1 MALHIV
7 SSFDRDLKEVLKAT
21 DDMGRLVRS
30 QLSDVAAALQSVDCR
45 EAERIMARDAEVNGL
60 EVSIDAR
67 IEAIFA
73 CRQPAA
79 GDLRF
84 LIGLSRISV
93 DLERMGDEIR
103 NMARSVSE
111 LRGLDASVLANRST
125 LSMGLAAVGL
135 MIEDVLDAIGRLDT
149 QEARAVIERDGM
161 IDDVYRTTLRSLV
174 THMMED
180 PSSVSSALGLMW
192 IARSLERVGDHV
204 KNVAEAVIY
213 IAEGADVRHEFY
225 TEAGSSASAGA

>member
-1 MALHIV
+1 MVHIV
-7 SSFDRDLKEVLKAT
+7 SSFDRELREVLQDT
-21 DDMGRLVRS
+21 IDMGLLVRR
-30 QLSDVAAALQSVDCR
+30 QLADTAKALQSIDSE
-45 EAERIMARDAEVNGL
+45 EAERIMTRDAEVNGF
-60 EVSIDAR
+60 EVSIDAK

-93 DLERMGDEIR
+93 DLERMGDEVR
-103 NMARSVSE
+103 NMARSAGE
-111 LRGLDASVLANRST
+111 LKGLDVSVLANRST
-125 LSMGLAAVGL
+125 VTMGLATVGL
-135 MIEDVLDAIGRLDT
+135 MIEDVLDSLKRLDT
-149 QEARAVIERDGM
+149 KEARDVILRDGM

-180 PSSVSSALGLMW
+180 PSSVSGALGMMW
-192 IARSLERVGDHV
+192 ITRSLERVGDHV

-213 IAEGADVRHEFY
+213 IAEGADVRHDVY
-225 TEAGSSASAGA
+225 TDPQTPAPSAG

>member
-1 MALHIV
+1 MVHIV
-7 SSFDRDLKEVLKAT
+7 SSFDRELREVLQDT
-21 DDMGRLVRS
+21 IDMGMLVRR
-30 QLSDVAAALQSVDCR
+30 QLADTAKALQSIDSE
-45 EAERIMARDAEVNGL
+45 EAERIMTRDAEVNGF
-60 EVSIDAR
+60 EVSIDAK

-93 DLERMGDEIR
+93 DLERMGDEVR
-103 NMARSVSE
+103 NMARSAGE
-111 LRGLDASVLANRST
+111 LKGLDASVLANRST
-125 LSMGLAAVGL
+125 VTMGLATVGL
-135 MIEDVLDAIGRLDT
+135 MIEDVLDSLKRLDT
-149 QEARAVIERDGM
+149 KEARDVILRDGM

-180 PSSVSSALGLMW
+180 PASVSGALGMMW
-192 IARSLERVGDHV
+192 ITRSLERVGDHV

-213 IAEGADVRHEFY
+213 IAEGADVRHDVY
-225 TEAGSSASAGA
+225 TDPQTPTPSAG

>member
-1 MALHIV
+1 MVHIV
-7 SSFDRDLKEVLKAT
+7 SSFDRELREVLQDT
-21 DDMGRLVRS
+21 IDMGMLVRR
-30 QLSDVAAALQSVDCR
+30 QLADTAKALQSIDSE
-45 EAERIMARDAEVNGL
+45 EAERIMTRDAEVNGF
-60 EVSIDAR
+60 EVSIDAK

-93 DLERMGDEIR
+93 DLERMGDEVR
-103 NMARSVSE
+103 NMARSAGE
-111 LRGLDASVLANRST
+111 LKGLDASVLANRST
-125 LSMGLAAVGL
+125 VTMGLATVGL
-135 MIEDVLDAIGRLDT
+135 MIEDVLDSLKRLDT
-149 QEARAVIERDGM
+149 KEARDVILRDGM

-180 PSSVSSALGLMW
+180 PASVSGALGMMW
-192 IARSLERVGDHV
+192 ITRSLERVGDHV

-213 IAEGADVRHEFY
+213 IAEGADVRHDVY
-225 TEAGSSASAGA
+225 TDPQTPAPSAG

>member
-1 MALHIV
+1 MVHIV
-7 SSFDRDLKEVLKAT
+7 SSFDRELREVLQDT
-21 DDMGRLVRS
+21 IDMGMLVRR
-30 QLSDVAAALQSVDCR
+30 QLADTAKALQSIDSE
-45 EAERIMARDAEVNGL
+45 EAERIMTRDAEVNGF
-60 EVSIDAR
+60 EVSIDAK

-93 DLERMGDEIR
+93 DLERMGDEVR
-103 NMARSVSE
+103 NMARSAGE
-111 LRGLDASVLANRST
+111 LKGLDASVLANRST
-125 LSMGLAAVGL
+125 VTMGLATVGL
-135 MIEDVLDAIGRLDT
+135 MIEDVLDSLKRLDT
-149 QEARAVIERDGM
+149 KEARDVILRDGM

-180 PSSVSSALGLMW
+180 PSSVSGALGMMW
-192 IARSLERVGDHV
+192 ITRSLERVGDHV

-213 IAEGADVRHEFY
+213 IAEGADVRHDVY
-225 TEAGSSASAGA
+225 TDPQTPAPSAG

>member
-125 LSMGLAAVGL
+125 VTMGLATVGL
-135 MIEDVLDAIGRLDT
+135 MIEDVLDSLKRLYELEGDFHVLPGHDMVSTLAEERRANRYMKQAVGR
-149 QEARAVIERDGM
+149 
-161 IDDVYRTTLRSLV
+161 
-174 THMMED
+174 
-180 PSSVSSALGLMW
+180 
-192 IARSLERVGDHV
+192 
-204 KNVAEAVIY
+204 
-213 IAEGADVRHEFY
+213 
-225 TEAGSSASAGA
+225 

>member
-1 MALHIV
+1 MVHIV
-7 SSFDRDLKEVLKAT
+7 SSFDRELREVLQDT
-21 DDMGRLVRS
+21 IDMGMLVRR
-30 QLSDVAAALQSVDCR
+30 QLADTAKALQSIDSE
-45 EAERIMARDAEVNGL
+45 EAERIMTRDAEVNGF
-60 EVSIDAR
+60 EVSIDAK

-93 DLERMGDEIR
+93 DLERMGDEVR
-103 NMARSVSE
+103 NMARSAGE
-111 LRGLDASVLANRST
+111 LKGLDASVLANRST
-125 LSMGLAAVGL
+125 VTMGLATVGL
-135 MIEDVLDAIGRLDT
+135 MIEDVLDSLKRLDT
-149 QEARAVIERDGM
+149 KDARDVILRDGM

-180 PSSVSSALGLMW
+180 PASVSGALGMMW
-192 IARSLERVGDHV
+192 ITRSLERVGDHV

-213 IAEGADVRHEFY
+213 IAEGADVRHDVY
-225 TEAGSSASAGA
+225 TDPQTPAPSAG

>member
-1 MALHIV
+1 MVHIV
-7 SSFDRDLKEVLKAT
+7 SSFDRELREVLQDT
-21 DDMGRLVRS
+21 IDMGMLVRR
-30 QLSDVAAALQSVDCR
+30 QLADTAKALQSIDCE
-45 EAERIMARDAEVNGL
+45 EAERIMTRDAEVNGF
-60 EVSIDAR
+60 EVSIDAK

-93 DLERMGDEIR
+93 DLERMGDEVR
-103 NMARSVSE
+103 NMARSAGE
-111 LRGLDASVLANRST
+111 LKGLDASVLANRST
-125 LSMGLAAVGL
+125 VTMGLATVGL
-135 MIEDVLDAIGRLDT
+135 MIEDVLDSLKRLDT
-149 QEARAVIERDGM
+149 KEARDVILRDGM

-180 PSSVSSALGLMW
+180 PSSVSGALGMMW
-192 IARSLERVGDHV
+192 ITRSLERVGDHV

-213 IAEGADVRHEFY
+213 IAEGADVRHDVY
-225 TEAGSSASAGA
+225 TDPQTPAPSAG